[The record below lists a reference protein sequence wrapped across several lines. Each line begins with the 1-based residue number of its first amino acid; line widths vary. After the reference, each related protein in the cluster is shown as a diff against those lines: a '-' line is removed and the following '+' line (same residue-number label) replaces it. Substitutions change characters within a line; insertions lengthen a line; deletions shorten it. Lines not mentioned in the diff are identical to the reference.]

1 MLAPYQSRN
10 HFGRDLE
17 HRLELRFTNEHDVA
31 AQVADGFLGPLT
43 HPLNVVVRIPGC
55 IPSRLPSWSF
65 SSGHKTRASWRLN
78 KIMGDEF
85 HLRFAPKRDG
95 RDNWVAPKTRCPFVR
110 PKGIVTEL

>member
-1 MLAPYQSRN
+1 MILPVWWLLIRRHGCDARANQSRN

-31 AQVADGFLGPLT
+31 AQVADGFLGPLA

-65 SSGHKTRASWRLN
+65 SSGHKTRAS
-78 KIMGDEF
+78 
-85 HLRFAPKRDG
+85 
-95 RDNWVAPKTRCPFVR
+95 
-110 PKGIVTEL
+110 